1 MNRKSSSAWRTKT
14 LNDRAPASQTV
25 PVKVHVTNMLV
36 RHLDTKPDF
45 EVRAK
50 SLGELLDVVD
60 KDVAGFRDSICDE
73 AGMIRVYVNVFV
85 NGENVGRDR
94 DALSFKLGESDE
106 VYILASVA
114 GGTR

>member
-1 MNRKSSSAWRTKT
+1 M
-14 LNDRAPASQTV
+14 

-36 RHLDTKPDF
+36 RHLNTKPDF

-60 KDVAGFRDSICDE
+60 RDVEGFRDSICDE
-73 AGMIRVYVNVFV
+73 AGRIRVYVNVFV
-85 NGENVGRDR
+85 NGENVSQDHHHHHDD
-94 DALSFKLGESDE
+94 DALSFPLGEGDE

-114 GGTR
+114 GGTG

>member
-1 MNRKSSSAWRTKT
+1 
-14 LNDRAPASQTV
+14 V

-36 RHLDTKPDF
+36 RHLNVKPDF

-50 SLGELLDVVD
+50 SLGEMLDAVD
-60 KDVAGFRDSICDE
+60 RDAEGFRDSICDE
-73 AGMIRVYVNVFV
+73 AGRIRVYVNVFV
-85 NGENVGRDR
+85 NGENVSQGR
-94 DALSFKLGESDE
+94 DALSVPLGDSDE